1 MLVSRTMSD
10 VSQADLHRL
19 LDLQNED
26 TAIAR
31 LNERRD
37 SLPEAARLAQL
48 RTDLDELTND
58 IAIATKQDDETGR
71 EQHRLEGE
79 IELLEEQT
87 AKEEQRLLSGAV
99 SNPKELSALQ
109 AKTEELKNR
118 RSVLE
123 DQLIEVMEAKEKT
136 AATLADLTT
145 EHSTNVAEGDK
156 LETTVGGLTSDIDAE
171 LKQHSDERAQ
181 IQSTIPDDLL
191 ALYEKIKSQKH
202 GVGAAAL
209 VGGTCQGCHTK
220 LPAVEL
226 ERVRSE
232 GGLQRCDNCRRIL
245 VVQ

>member
-1 MLVSRTMSD
+1 MSD
-10 VSQADLHRL
+10 VSQADLLRL

-37 SLPEAARLAQL
+37 SLPETARLAQL

-109 AKTEELKNR
+109 AKTAELKNR

-123 DQLIEVMEAKEKT
+123 DQLIEVMVAKEKT
-136 AATLADLTT
+136 TATLADLTT
-145 EHSTNVAEGDK
+145 EHSTNVAEADK

-171 LKQHSDERAQ
+171 LKQHSDGRAQ

>member
-1 MLVSRTMSD
+1 MSD
-10 VSQADLHRL
+10 VSQADLLRL

-37 SLPEAARLAQL
+37 SLPEIARLAQL

-109 AKTEELKNR
+109 AKTAELKNR

-145 EHSTNVAEGDK
+145 EHSTNVAEADK

-171 LKQHSDERAQ
+171 LKQHSDGRAQ